1 MRAPVAEVLQ
11 SMPASEL
18 DLADLVPP
26 ERARSAGVDADLTE
40 LEDEFAPPGE
50 EPDTPAEPWTSEE
63 SQSTTPDEPAAEPS
77 EKPEV

>member
-11 SMPASEL
+11 AMPALEP

-26 ERARSAGVDADLTE
+26 ELALSAGVDADLTE
-40 LEDEFAPPGE
+40 LEAEFAPPGK
-50 EPDTPAEPWTSEE
+50 PDAATPDPWTSDE

-77 EKPEV
+77 KTPEA